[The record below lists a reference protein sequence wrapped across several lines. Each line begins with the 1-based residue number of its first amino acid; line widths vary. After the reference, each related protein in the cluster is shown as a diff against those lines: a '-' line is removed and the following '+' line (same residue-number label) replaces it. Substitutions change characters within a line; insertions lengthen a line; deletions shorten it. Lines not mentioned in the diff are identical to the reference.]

1 MSNNADAKEIAVI
14 GLHSFGSSVAR
25 RLQVAGKTVL
35 GIDPE
40 IARVESIVDE
50 ISQAV
55 ALDPTN
61 KDALAKVDITSF
73 DTVIVAMAHDF
84 ELTVLTVATLKEFNI
99 RHIICEVESVQQRDI
114 LLKIGADQVVLPD
127 LIAANQLAQE
137 LTQ

>member
-1 MSNNADAKEIAVI
+1 MSKESKQEFAVI

-25 RLQVAGKTVL
+25 RLQEAGKAVL

-40 IARVESIVDE
+40 LARVEAIVDD

-61 KDALAKVDITSF
+61 EDALAKVDIASF

-84 ELTVLTVATLKEFNI
+84 ELTVLTVATLKDLNI
-99 RHIICEVESVQQRDI
+99 RQIICEVESKRQREI
-114 LLKIGADQVVLPD
+114 LLKIGASQVVHPD